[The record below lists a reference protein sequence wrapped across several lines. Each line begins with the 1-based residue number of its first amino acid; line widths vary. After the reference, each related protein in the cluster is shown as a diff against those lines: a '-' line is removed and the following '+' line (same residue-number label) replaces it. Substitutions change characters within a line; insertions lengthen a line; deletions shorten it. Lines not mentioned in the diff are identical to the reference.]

1 MDTFSPLGF
10 DVNWS
15 FGQQSVFTVVDSM
28 WQQTDSP
35 PLEMITEWGDLMITE
50 SGNFEMITE

>member
-28 WQQTDSP
+28 WQTTDSP
-35 PLEMITEWGDLMITE
+35 PLEMITEWGELMITE